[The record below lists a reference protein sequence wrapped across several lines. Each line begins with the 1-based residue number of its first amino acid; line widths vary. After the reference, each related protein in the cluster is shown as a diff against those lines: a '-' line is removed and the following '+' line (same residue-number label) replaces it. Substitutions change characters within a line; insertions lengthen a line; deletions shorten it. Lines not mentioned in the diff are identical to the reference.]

1 MKTFRQFMAIMAP
14 VMALCVIPCLLSAEI
29 PETGARTECDMSV
42 RVQQGGGAVDI
53 SACQNAC
60 RMRYGPAPST
70 GFSGADDQGSQTEKS
85 SGATVEQSNP
95 GLYSQC
101 MEDCERNY
109 WKQFDEDTSGS
120 KRRR

>member
-1 MKTFRQFMAIMAP
+1 MKTFYQFTAIIALI
-14 VMALCVIPCLLSAEI
+14 MALCVIPCLLSAEI
-29 PETGARTECDMSV
+29 PENGARTESDMPF
-42 RVQQGGGAVDI
+42 RVQQGGGTVDI

-60 RMRYGPAPST
+60 RMRYGSAPST
-70 GFSGADDQGSQTEKS
+70 GFSAANDRAAETEKN
-85 SGATVEQSNP
+85 SGATVEQSSP
-95 GLYSQC
+95 ALFSQC

>member
-1 MKTFRQFMAIMAP
+1 MKTFRQFTAIMALI
-14 VMALCVIPCLLSAEI
+14 MALCVIPCLLSAEI
-29 PETGARTECDMSV
+29 PQNGARTECDMLV
-42 RVQQGGGAVDI
+42 RVQQGGGTVDI

-60 RMRYGPAPST
+60 RMRYGPAPPT
-70 GFSGADDQGSQTEKS
+70 GFSAANGRTEETEKNP
-85 SGATVEQSNP
+85 GATVEQSSP